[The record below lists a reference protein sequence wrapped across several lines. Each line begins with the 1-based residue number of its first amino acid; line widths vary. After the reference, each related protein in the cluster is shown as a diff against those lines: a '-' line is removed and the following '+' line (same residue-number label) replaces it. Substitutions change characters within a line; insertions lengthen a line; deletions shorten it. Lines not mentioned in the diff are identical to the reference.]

1 MWLNLALDPA
11 VTLTPQDLS
20 QPLAVTINL
29 GLVPFRVH
37 VVQKFMHQHLE
48 PILLGQ
54 PRIQFNKPAAYPSH
68 AVGLVSVQLPFG
80 DSDSRGCHSA

>member
-11 VTLTPQDLS
+11 VTLPPQDLPE
-20 QPLAVTINL
+20 PLAVTIDL

-37 VVQKFMHQHLE
+37 MVQKFMHQHLE

-54 PRIQFNKPAAYPSH
+54 PRIQFNKPAAYPSQP
-68 AVGLVSVQLPFG
+68 VSLVSVQLPFG
-80 DSDSRGCHSA
+80 DSDSRCSHSA